1 MGGGACACGAA
12 VGASNVASVT
22 GTSLASSLSCSCLPS
37 SWGRG
42 SSAASI
48 PGAAPPTAPYASPPP
63 ASAASAARG
72 APTNPNSVAATTT
85 ATTTATTSVCTAG
98 SSGGVYTPP
107 ECFPPGGVRPLAA
120 ASALCSALPAG
131 DSLAPGG
138 PVVPPAC
145 EEFDFLLSLPHR
157 ESADPL
163 NRDDLICEV
172 AGVYWDKR
180 SWIASWYDNGRRY
193 YKSFS
198 AKAHG
203 FYHAKYC
210 AIQVRLAKVKDE
222 TLNNKGMKLRN
233 CPPKISKH
241 AKVKRERLS
250 ANPHTQFNLNLLKQ
264 QQQQQQ
270 QQLNNNM
277 FHPDSNSNSLMQVD
291 THEKTT
297 LSHGPDAA
305 TTTTDSPDVDDVD
318 EAADAASP
326 AHESDS
332 AHAHAAASATTPSTT
347 TSTTN
352 TTTNTTTAAASASAA
367 LMRLSESTEANK
379 TKKEASESSAS
390 ALPNGLKPQRVAS
403 RSTRLIQGSSYA
415 DALNAA

>member
-270 QQLNNNM
+270 QLNNNM